1 MNVKLLIIETGNFF
15 RHNLGTRFQGEG
27 FCLFFAERLADAKK
41 IIAQKKIDV
50 ALLDLSGL
58 KTEGLRI
65 LKTIKGVHAATEII
79 TINNAEQM
87 ALSIDGM
94 KLGAFDDFLTPV
106 DIQALIERIR
116 AAADNKKQSER
127 KKPTFLEKCQN
138 AMVAAAFAEAGEAE
152 QARTI
157 LKHGT
162 RGKEPQKGD
171 HYGK

>member
-1 MNVKLLIIETGNFF
+1 MNVKLLIIETGTFF
-15 RHNLGTRFQGEG
+15 RHNLGSRFDGEG
-27 FCLFFAERLADAKK
+27 FYLFSAGRLADAKK

-58 KTEGLRI
+58 KMEGLRI
-65 LKTIKGVHAATEII
+65 LKTIKGVRAATEVI
-79 TINNAEQM
+79 TINDAEQM

-94 KLGAFDDFLTPV
+94 KLGAFDDFLIPV

-116 AAADNKKQSER
+116 AAAGSRQQNER
-127 KKPTFLEKCQN
+127 KKPTFLEKCQD

-152 QARTI
+152 EARAF

-162 RGKEPQKGD
+162 QRKKPRKGD
-171 HYGK
+171 DYGK